1 MRCWTVWRRITGLS
15 DGLLLVDKA
24 PGPTSHDVVDRARR
38 AYALRRVGHAGTLD
52 PFASG
57 LLLVLLGRATRLAQ
71 YLVGLRKTYEGRIRL
86 GVVTDT
92 DDRTGTVVRTSEE
105 WRSLSDARLAG
116 AMAEFLGVQLQRP
129 PAYSAKKTSGQRAHR
144 LARKGA
150 AVELAPASVDVR
162 RFDLRTREGAS
173 VTFVADVGSGTYL
186 RALARDLGERLGCGA
201 HLEDLRR
208 TRVGTFPVESAVP
221 WDALTGDAEAVRSP
235 LEAVAHLPQRE
246 LVGAER
252 DLVRHGRPLDPVG
265 RADSPVALV
274 ADGVLVAVAHREG
287 ELLKPRVVL
296 GDA

>member
-1 MRCWTVWRRITGLS
+1 M
-15 DGLLLVDKA
+15 
-24 PGPTSHDVVDRARR
+24 DRVRR

-71 YLVGLRKTYEGRIRL
+71 YLVGLPKTYEGRIRL

-105 WRSLSDARLAG
+105 WRSLGDARLAD
-116 AMAEFLGVQLQRP
+116 AMAAFLGVQLQRP

-150 AVELAPASVDVR
+150 AVELAPASVEVR
-162 RFDLRTREGAS
+162 RFDLRSREGAS
-173 VTFVADVGSGTYL
+173 ATFVAEVGSGTYL

-201 HLEDLRR
+201 HLEELRR
-208 TRVGTFPVESAVP
+208 TRVGAFAVEAAVP
-221 WDALTGDAEAVRSP
+221 WDGVTGDAGAVRSP
-235 LEAVAHLPQRE
+235 LEAVGHLPQRT
-246 LVGAER
+246 LLPAER
-252 DLVRHGRPLDPVG
+252 DLVRHGRALDVAG
-265 RADSPVALV
+265 RTDSPVALV
-274 ADGVLVAVAHREG
+274 ADGMLVAVAHREG
-287 ELLKPRVVL
+287 EWLKPRVVL